1 MNPNEIIKNF
11 QERMA
16 ELEADWEA
24 HHLDLSD
31 TEWYD
36 LRKNFEQ
43 ANLVKFVTENG
54 RRMPARYPGTSSLVG
69 NDLRPIN
76 VGDEIYY
83 AEGPMPRYDEE
94 TGLPLKKSL
103 WMYKKVAILAAQV
116 DEWLAAERVSTSEVD
131 AELRRQHLEKF
142 N

>member
-16 ELEADWEA
+16 DLEADWEA

-31 TEWYD
+31 MEWYD
-36 LRKNFEQ
+36 LRENFDQ

-54 RRMPARYPGTSSLVG
+54 RRMPARYPGTSCLVG
-69 NDLRPIN
+69 IDQRPIN

-94 TGLPLKKSL
+94 TGLPLKKAF
-103 WMYKKVAILAAQV
+103 WMYKKVTILAAQV
-116 DEWLAAERVSTSEVD
+116 DEWLAAERVSTSEID
-131 AELRRQHLEKF
+131 AEIKRRKLA
-142 N
+142 NN

>member
-1 MNPNEIIKNF
+1 
-11 QERMA
+11 MA
-16 ELEADWEA
+16 DLEADWEA

-31 TEWYD
+31 MEWYD
-36 LRKNFEQ
+36 LRENFDQ

-54 RRMPARYPGTSSLVG
+54 RRMSARYPGTSWLVG
-69 NDLRPIN
+69 IDQRPIN

-83 AEGPMPRYDEE
+83 AEGLLPRYDEE
-94 TGLPLKKSL
+94 TGLPLKKAF
-103 WMYKKVAILAAQV
+103 WMYEKVTILAAQV

-131 AELRRQHLEKF
+131 AEFRRQYLEKF

>member
-1 MNPNEIIKNF
+1 MNADQIITKY
-11 QERMA
+11 QTHMA
-16 ELEADWEA
+16 ALAADWEA

-31 TEWYD
+31 TEYFD
-36 LRKNFEQ
+36 LTENFKQ

-54 RRMPARYPGTSSLVG
+54 RRMPARYPGTSCLVG
-69 NDLRPIN
+69 IDQRPIN

-94 TGLPLKKSL
+94 TGLPLKKAF
-103 WMYKKVAILAAQV
+103 WMYKKVTILAAQV
-116 DEWLAAERVSTSEVD
+116 DEWLAAERVSTSEID
-131 AELRRQHLEKF
+131 AEIKRRKLTH